1 LAACGNRRKSA
12 AEKIVKTWLVA
23 VLTGAAAHA
32 GDWQGTLSSPQPGRF
47 PPPAPLHAHYKF
59 GWTSFSAAEGNV
71 DFTKAKSGELRLD
84 VEVKTIGFVRT
95 LWRMDARHAAV
106 AQAVTLRPMTVRQ
119 VEAYANET
127 LTTTVDFDSDGVTRL
142 RETKPAD
149 PQPAKPKRFKFAG
162 VFDLHTALLWVRSQR
177 LNQGDVY
184 RLVVYPT
191 TAPYL
196 AEVSVGGRE
205 KLRVA
210 GDAYKA
216 VRLELKLRRIDA
228 KTLELAPHK
237 KFKRA
242 IAWLSDDDRRLFL
255 KAEANIF
262 VGAVWMELERVEFY

>member
-1 LAACGNRRKSA
+1 M
-12 AEKIVKTWLVA
+12 VA

-32 GDWQGTLSSPQPGRF
+32 GDWQGTLSSPQPGKF

-59 GWTSFSAAEGNV
+59 GWTSFTAAEGNV
-71 DFTKAKSGELRLD
+71 DFGKTKSGELRLD
-84 VEVKTIGFVRT
+84 VDVKTIGFVRT
-95 LWRMDARHAAV
+95 LWRLDARHAAV
-106 AQAVTLRPMTVRQ
+106 AQGSLLRPVTVRQ

-149 PQPAKPKRFKFAG
+149 PQPAKPKHFKFAG

-205 KLRVA
+205 KLKVA

-262 VGAVWMELERVEFY
+262 VGAVWMELDRVEFY